1 MSKFA
6 AILAAGLALG
16 LPGRAA
22 AQGLAVGDPAPKLE
36 VKEFVKGDPVAKL
49 DPGTVYVIEFWAT
62 WCGPCRTSIPHV
74 SELQARF
81 KDKGVVVIGVSVSE
95 SDPADVKPFV
105 KEMGDKMAYRVAV
118 DDLGEGGKGGDGKMA
133 KNWMEAADQSGLPT
147 AFIVDKEGKVAWIG
161 HPMRMDKPLAAIA
174 AGKWDLQAAAAE
186 FKKEQALKAK
196 MRTLRAR
203 LQAAQ
208 KSGDPKQVLAV
219 IDEAVKDDP
228 ALERSF
234 AQQKLYLL
242 IRTGDA
248 DKAVEYGNRLTD
260 EVFKSND
267 NDKATVNANALNEL
281 AWGIVENPPEKAD
294 PRLLKLALRMA
305 EKADKL
311 AEGKDGAIADT
322 LAKAYYETGDPVK
335 ALEHQERAVKLIKG
349 TPLEDDKTVQQRLE
363 LYKKAAKK

>member
-1 MSKFA
+1 MSKFV

-16 LPGRAA
+16 LPAGAA

-74 SELQARF
+74 SELQAKF
-81 KDKGVVVIGVSVSE
+81 KDKGVVVIGVSVLE

-105 KEMGDKMAYRVAV
+105 KEMGDKMAYRVAI
-118 DDLGEGGKGGDGKMA
+118 DDPGEGGKGDGKMA
-133 KNWMEAADQSGLPT
+133 RNWMEAADQSGIPT
-147 AFIVDKEGKVAWIG
+147 AFIVDKDGKIAWIG
-161 HPMRMDKPLAAIA
+161 HPMRMDKPLGEIV
-174 AGKWDLQAAAAE
+174 AGKWDLARATAE

-228 ALERSF
+228 ALERGF

-242 IRTGDA
+242 IRTGDV

-260 EVFKSND
+260 EVFKSD
-267 NDKATVNANALNEL
+267 ADDQATANALNEL

-311 AEGKDGAIADT
+311 ADGKDGAIADT

-349 TPLEDDKTVQQRLE
+349 TPLEDDKTIQQRLE
-363 LYKKAAKK
+363 LYKKAAAKK